1 LQLIGEGFDIF
12 LAWHFFCQADKVN
25 SKLTGWNLHLDRG
38 KMKLKPS
45 DFAREAGVSR
55 QAIST
60 KIKNKTLIVDAA
72 GYMDTDNPV
81 NSAYIS
87 APERSRRKA
96 ALSSL
101 PAVPGIAAATGPPA
115 PPAGAKT
122 DTDIA
127 AAGTAVEMLSMTIRE
142 LVMAHAGVQG
152 IERYARILRDLTATA
167 EKEQRTRERGLKLIE
182 KDFVASRIFTFVDA
196 VCKQI
201 IEYPESAADS
211 IISKVLSEGPEA
223 RPSIVSMMQDALG
236 RIIAGTKTQLIKELD
251 SLRGKYQKNG
261 KQEETISESD

>member
-1 LQLIGEGFDIF
+1 
-12 LAWHFFCQADKVN
+12 
-25 SKLTGWNLHLDRG
+25 
-38 KMKLKPS
+38 MKLKPA

-55 QAIST
+55 QAVST

-72 GYMDTDNPV
+72 GYMDTDNPI

-87 APERSRRKA
+87 DPDRPRRKA
-96 ALSSL
+96 ALSSP
-101 PAVPGIAAATGPPA
+101 PAVPGTTASPAASAARTASATGPPA
-115 PPAGAKT
+115 FPAGAKN
-122 DTDIA
+122 DADIAA
-127 AAGTAVEMLSMTIRE
+127 AAGTAVELLSMTIRE

-152 IERYARILRDLTATA
+152 IERYARTLRDLTATA

-211 IISKVLSEGPEA
+211 IIAKVLSEGPEA
-223 RPSIVSMMQDALG
+223 RPSIVSMMQEALG
-236 RIIAGTKTQLIKELD
+236 RIIAGTKNQLIKELD
-251 SLRGKYQKNG
+251 SLRGKYQ
-261 KQEETISESD
+261 QEEGKIPGIAGEM